1 MHDLLRVDVSDLEG
15 TIVLAVHGEIDAASA
30 PLLESA
36 FVSLDGASPVL
47 VDMAGVSFMDS
58 SGLHTLLTQ
67 TLRLRESDGSIH
79 ICNPSDAVHR
89 VVELTGLGDFF
100 YEPNGAA

>member
-1 MHDLLRVDVSDLEG
+1 MHDLLHVDVSGLNG

-36 FVSLDGASPVL
+36 FEDLTGGAPVL
-47 VDMAGVSFMDS
+47 VDMSGVSFMDS

-67 TLRLRESDGSIH
+67 TLRIREDDGTIH
-79 ICNPSDAVHR
+79 ICNPSDAVQR
-89 VVELTGLGDFF
+89 VVELTGLGEFF
-100 YEPNGAA
+100 YEPDSTS